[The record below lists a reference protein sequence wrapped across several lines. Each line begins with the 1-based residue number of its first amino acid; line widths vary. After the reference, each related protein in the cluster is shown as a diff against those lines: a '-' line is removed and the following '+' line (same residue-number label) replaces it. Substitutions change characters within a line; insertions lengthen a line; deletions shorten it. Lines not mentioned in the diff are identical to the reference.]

1 MSEATK
7 PGPTPLEKAA
17 LDFVPLVLFFGVLVW
32 SGNIFLAT
40 AVFMG
45 AIALVVGYTLT
56 RHRRISPM
64 LAVTAAI
71 VLVMGGLTLYLHDK
85 TFIKIKPTIVY
96 CIFAIILGAGLATGR
111 NFIKLVL
118 EQSFH
123 LGDAQWRI
131 LTIRWIGFFIFM
143 AILNEIVW
151 RNFSDQVWAGFK
163 LFGAIPLSFLFA
175 VAQAPFI
182 LKHQIEDEENK

>member
-1 MSEATK
+1 MSDTAR
-7 PGPTPLEKAA
+7 PGPKPLEKMA
-17 LDFVPLVLFFGVLVW
+17 LDFAPLVLFFGVLTW
-32 SGNIFLAT
+32 KNNIFLAT
-40 AVFMG
+40 AVFMA
-45 AIALVVGYTLT
+45 AIVAVVGYTLT

-71 VLVMGGLTLYLHDK
+71 VLVLGGLTLYLHDK

-96 CIFAIILGAGLATGR
+96 SIFAIILGAGLATGR
-111 NFIKLVL
+111 NFIKLLL

-123 LGDAQWRI
+123 LPDAQWRI

-151 RNFSDQVWAGFK
+151 RNFSDETWAAFK
-163 LFGAIPLSFLFA
+163 LFGAIPLTFLYA
-175 VAQAPFI
+175 LAQTPFI
-182 LKHQIEDEENK
+182 FKHQIEDEKTG

>member
-1 MSEATK
+1 MSDTART
-7 PGPTPLEKAA
+7 GPAPLEKAA

-32 SGNIFLAT
+32 RDNIFLAT

-56 RHRRISPM
+56 RHRRVSPM
-64 LAVTAAI
+64 LAVTAVI
-71 VLVMGGLTLYLHDK
+71 VLVLGGLTLYLHDK

-96 CIFAIILGAGLATGR
+96 CIFAIVLGAGLFTGR
-111 NFIKLVL
+111 NFIKLLL

-123 LGDAQWRI
+123 LPDAQWRT

-151 RNFSDQVWAGFK
+151 RNFSDEVWAGFK
-163 LFGAIPLSFLFA
+163 LFGAIPLTFLFA
-175 VAQAPFI
+175 LAQTPFI
-182 LKHQIEDEENK
+182 FRHQIEDEKKD